1 MKRQQRRKAMRDQ
14 NSPKPLH
21 PSFHEYVVTNR
32 VLRRNKKAINNLLKD
47 TLKSGDMNRYNQIM
61 SEINR

>member
-1 MKRQQRRKAMRDQ
+1 MKRQQRRKALRDQ

-32 VLRRNKKAINNLLKD
+32 VLRRDKKAINKLLKD
-47 TLKSGDMNRYNQIM
+47 TLKDGDMNRYNQIM
-61 SEINR
+61 AEINR